1 MVGLNSYDGGMEL
14 AKPDTVLDREHP
26 WELLRDFVS
35 DPAPQLR
42 LAIVSGRRRHGK
54 SFLLQALT
62 GACGGLYLTAVQ
74 EEGRVPAL
82 RRFTE
87 AIAAHAGL
95 PAGALRL
102 TDWREVL
109 TTALEVAGR
118 AEGAPLVVIDELPYL
133 MQHSPEVPGFL
144 QLLYDQSQAGQ
155 GPGGRIILC
164 GSAMSVMSELLT
176 GTKPLRGRA
185 VIDLRLGAFDYRTS
199 RRHWGIEDL
208 ATALRVDAVL
218 GGAPGYRPLAPVPA
232 PQDARQFGPWVC
244 RTVLDP
250 GLALYSRVEAEF
262 LLREDPRIT
271 HRTLY
276 YDLLSAVSQGAS
288 TPSKIGAILER
299 PRASVVPPLD
309 VLESTGYLRK
319 SQDLLKARNP
329 VITVVDPIIRFNQ
342 LITLPFADEIE
353 RGRATQVW
361 AGSQPTF
368 NSKIL
373 GPHFEDLAREW
384 TRSFAAAESS
394 LRPGTVGIAEVSDP
408 AARTKHEV
416 DVLALAPGQRPQAP
430 RAAVALIGEAKATV
444 QPRGPR
450 DLERLEHIRGLLTGQ
465 GHDAR
470 KATLALYSL
479 HGFQPDLLRAASTR
493 EDVLLVGIDTLYGEA
508 S

>member
-1 MVGLNSYDGGMEL
+1 MYEL
-14 AKPDTVLDREHP
+14 AKPERVLDREHA
-26 WELLRDFVS
+26 WELLRDFVN

-62 GACGGLYLTAVQ
+62 GACGGLYMTAVQ
-74 EEGRVPAL
+74 EEGRVSAL

-87 AIAAHAGL
+87 TIAAHAGL
-95 PAGALRL
+95 PGGALRL
-102 TDWREVL
+102 GDWREVL
-109 TTALEVAGR
+109 TTALDVAGR

-133 MQHSPEVPGFL
+133 MQHSPEIPGFL

-155 GPGGRIILC
+155 GPVGRIILC

-199 RRHWGIEDL
+199 RAHWRIEDP

-218 GGAPGYRPLAPVPA
+218 GGAPGYRPLAPGPA
-232 PQDARQFGPWVC
+232 PQDTGEFGPWVS
-244 RTVLDP
+244 RTIMNP

-262 LLREDPRIT
+262 LLREEPRIT

-276 YDLLSAVSQGAS
+276 YDLLSAVSDGAS

-309 VLESTGYLRK
+309 LLESTGYLRK

-353 RGRATQVW
+353 RGRAAEVW
-361 AGSQPTF
+361 AGSRPTF

-384 TRSFAAAESS
+384 TRSFAAAEAAQR
-394 LRPGTVGIAEVSDP
+394 LGMVGIAEVSDQ
-408 AARTKHEV
+408 AARTRHEV

-430 RAAVALIGEAKATV
+430 RAAIALIGEAKATV
-444 QPRGPR
+444 RPRGLP
-450 DLERLEHIRGLLTGQ
+450 DLERLRHIRALLTEQ
-465 GHDAR
+465 GHDAGN
-470 KATLALYSL
+470 ATLALYSL
-479 HGFQPDLLRAASTR
+479 HGFQADLLRAANGSA
-493 EDVLLVGIDTLYGEA
+493 DVLLIGLDALYGDPA
-508 S
+508 